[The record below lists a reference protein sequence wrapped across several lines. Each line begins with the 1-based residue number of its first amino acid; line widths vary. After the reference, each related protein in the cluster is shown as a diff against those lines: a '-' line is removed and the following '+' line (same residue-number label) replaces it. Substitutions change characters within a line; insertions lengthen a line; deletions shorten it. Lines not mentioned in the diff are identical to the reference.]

1 MNFSPYKCPMIS
13 LTVSEAAR
21 SLPELVHRARTR
33 GEKAM
38 LLSDGEPV
46 ACVVPAGKTCTGAE
60 LAAAWAG
67 VPHLG
72 TEEAATFE
80 ADLAASRTGM
90 RALTSPW
97 D

>member
-1 MNFSPYKCPMIS
+1 MTSF
-13 LTVSEAAR
+13 TVSEAAR
-21 SLPELVHRARTR
+21 SLAELVHRVRTR

-38 LLSDGEPV
+38 LLSDGEHV
-46 ACVVPAGKTCTGAE
+46 AWVVPARKTCTGAE

-72 TEEAATFE
+72 AEEAATFE
-80 ADLAASRTGM
+80 GDLAASRTGM

>member
-1 MNFSPYKCPMIS
+1 MIFSPCKCAVIS
-13 LTVSEAAR
+13 FTVTVAAR
-21 SLPELVHRARTR
+21 FLPELVHRVRTR

-60 LAAAWAG
+60 LAAAWAE